1 MIKIPMSSVDF
12 GILSLAQLELAVEIL
27 VEILVK
33 NISEK
38 YQ

>member
-1 MIKIPMSSVDF
+1 MIKIPMSSVGF

-27 VEILVK
+27 VK